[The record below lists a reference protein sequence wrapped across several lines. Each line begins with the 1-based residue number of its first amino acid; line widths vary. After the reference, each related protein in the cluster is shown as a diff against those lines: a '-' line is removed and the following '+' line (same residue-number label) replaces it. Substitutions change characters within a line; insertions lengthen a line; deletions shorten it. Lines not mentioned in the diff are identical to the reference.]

1 MHKKHFFLGDQIAEA
16 WDFTP
21 RSPGFGPK
29 PLPARERAR
38 HAAHVKE
45 RYTAAVNQ
53 AIEKL
58 DKREAEG
65 LPVAKGIYVDVE
77 VDKDFVPA
85 SYGVADGRS
94 GATIMKVTEKDDESN
109 VGITVYVKREKKEW
123 LGKMADEYST
133 KDTSNGEPS
142 NNGKIAPINDVVGTD
157 IRTLYVSPTDFDA
170 IPEEGAHFYELWL
183 SHSRENSEEEVKD
196 KLVRLKI
203 AEVAQPLLFEGVD
216 VWLIQATKQQ
226 LRSLPWTL
234 GYIEGV
240 RPYRQPSILTDSK
253 HESREWSELIK
264 EGVTFCDDAEQVLVG
279 ILDTGVNNEHELLK
293 PVLPEERMEV
303 AIGVTEATDMD
314 GHGTGMAGLALLG
327 DLTDIAYQRNQEVEV
342 HHALASVKM
351 LDPGYETPR
360 EFYGAVIE
368 EGIGKA
374 SDMEANIQ
382 CMAITDDDSY
392 DGTATSS
399 SAALDESI
407 YHQGHCDRL
416 VLISAGNVQ
425 PTAVDHDNYIASCK
439 ANAIKSPA
447 QAWNALTVGAYTKKV
462 VTADADFMPLAALG
476 GVSPFSCSSF
486 PWSRKRN
493 KPEIMMEGGNVA
505 YHELQKETLHGDLRL
520 VTTNSDLAEP
530 LQAFEAT
537 SAATAL
543 AARLAAQVKVE
554 NPKLSMVSVR
564 GLMVH
569 SAQWTWE
576 MELIEDMDERMSLC
590 GYGVPDADVAIYSSE
605 KSATYIFENTLKP
618 YKTNKSG
625 TGSGNS
631 YNEWH
636 FYDLPWPKELLEE
649 MGKEDVKIRITL
661 SYYIKPS
668 PGYAGRANLYR
679 YPSAT
684 LHFDLKNASETT
696 QEFLSRRNKNEG
708 EKTTDNKPGKWTVGQ
723 QRRERGTVQSD
734 WTECSAVELADMD
747 QIVVYPGAGWWK
759 ERKLSNVDNAI
770 PYSLIVS
777 IETAETEIYDAVA
790 TTIAN
795 RVGVQVAVER
805 M

>member
-1 MHKKHFFLGDQIAEA
+1 M
-16 WDFTP
+16 
-21 RSPGFGPK
+21 
-29 PLPARERAR
+29 
-38 HAAHVKE
+38 HAAYVKE
-45 RYTAAVNQ
+45 RYNAAVTQ
-53 AIEKL
+53 AIDNL

-65 LPVAKGIYVDVE
+65 LPVAKGVYVDVE
-77 VDKDFVPA
+77 MDKDFVPD
-85 SYGVADGRS
+85 SYGTADGRN
-94 GATIMKVTEKDDESN
+94 GATIMKVTEKEDESN

-123 LGKMADEYST
+123 LEKMADGYSA
-133 KDTSNGEPS
+133 KNSNK
-142 NNGKIAPINDVVGTD
+142 NKIAPINDVVCTD
-157 IRTLYVSPTDFDA
+157 ISTLYVSPKDFDD
-170 IPEEGAHFYELWL
+170 IPEEGTHFYELWL
-183 SHSRENSEEEVKD
+183 SHSRENNEEEIKN
-196 KLVRLKI
+196 KLAQLKI

-216 VWLIQATKQQ
+216 VWMIRATKQQ

-234 GYIEGV
+234 GYIEGI
-240 RPYRQPSILTDSK
+240 RPYRQPSILTNDN
-253 HESREWSELIK
+253 HESREWSGLVK
-264 EGVTFCDDAEQVLVG
+264 EEVTYCDDMEQVLVG

-293 PVLPEERMEV
+293 PVLPEKRMDV
-303 AIGVTEATDMD
+303 AIGVAEATDKS

-327 DLTDIAYQRNQEVEV
+327 DLTDIAYQRNMAVEV

-351 LDPGYETPR
+351 LDPGHKTPR

-374 SDMEANIQ
+374 SDMEAYIQ

-407 YHQGHCDRL
+407 YHQGHCDRM

-425 PTAVDHDNYIASCK
+425 PTAVDHENYIESCK
-439 ANAIKSPA
+439 ANAIQSPA
-447 QAWNALTVGAYTKKV
+447 QAWNALTVGAYTEKV
-462 VTADADFMPLAALG
+462 VTADAGFTPLAAPG

-486 PWSRKRN
+486 PWSRKRI

-505 YHELQKETLHGDLRL
+505 YHELLKETLHSDLRL
-520 VTTNSDLAEP
+520 VTTNNELETP
-530 LQAFEAT
+530 LQEFEAT

-543 AARLAAQVKVE
+543 ATRLAAQVKVE
-554 NPKLSMVSVR
+554 NPDLSMLSVR

-569 SAQWTWE
+569 SARWTRE
-576 MELIEDMDERMSLC
+576 MERIRDIDERMSLC
-590 GYGVPDADVAIYSSE
+590 GYGVPDANVAQYSSE

-618 YKTNKSG
+618 YKSG
-625 TGSGNS
+625 TGSGNR

-649 MGKEDVKIRITL
+649 MGKENVKIRITL

-684 LHFDLKNASETT
+684 LHFDLKNALETT
-696 QEFLSRRNKNEG
+696 HEFQSRRNKNEG

-734 WTECSAVELADMD
+734 WIECSAAELSDMD

-759 ERKLSNVDNAI
+759 ERKLANVDNAI

-777 IETAETEIYDAVA
+777 IETTETEIYNAVETA
-790 TTIAN
+790 IAN
-795 RVGVQVAVER
+795 RIGVQIAVER